1 MARPLRIQ
9 YEGALYHILSRGNE
23 KKKIFLDN
31 GDYEKF
37 IQILAT
43 LPKRFGVI
51 IYGYVLMPNHYHL
64 LVETPK
70 ANIVRAIHL
79 LNTVYAV
86 YFNDKYERAG
96 HLFQGRYV
104 GFLIEKE
111 EYLLAVSRYIH
122 LNPVR
127 AKIVAAGAAEDYEWS
142 SCRDY
147 VSWPIKHRWLNR
159 EWILSQFDS
168 RVGSATK
175 LYRKYIGESKGMQG
189 NPFDNLKSGIIIGSE
204 RFLAG
209 VRRKIGAIK
218 DREIPNKRELNN
230 ALPLEAIIAAVADE
244 FNVTPR
250 EIKSPGRRN
259 NSARGVCLYLIRRLM
274 GLTNNEIGSIFGI
287 GYSGVSQAAW
297 RVKKEAEKE
306 GELKERLERIEQK
319 IVHLGE
325 QKNLSEE

>member
-9 YEGALYHILSRGNE
+9 YRGALYHILSRGNE
-23 KKKIFLDN
+23 KKNIFLDN

-37 IQILAT
+37 IQILAM
-43 LPKRFGVI
+43 LPKRFGVV
-51 IYGYVLMPNHYHL
+51 IYGYVLMSNHYHL
-64 LVETPK
+64 LVETPE

-104 GFLIEKE
+104 AFLIEKE

-127 AKIVAAGAAEDYEWS
+127 AGIVAAGAAEDYEWS
-142 SCRDY
+142 SCSDY
-147 VSWPIKHRWLNR
+147 VMRFKKHRWLNR

-168 RVGSATK
+168 RENSALK
-175 LYRKYIGESKGMQG
+175 LYRKFIGESEGRQD
-189 NPFDNLKSGIIIGSE
+189 NPFDNLKSGMVIGSE
-204 RFLAG
+204 RFLACL
-209 VRRKIGAIK
+209 RKKIGAIN

-244 FNVTPR
+244 FNVMPS
-250 EIKSPGRRN
+250 EIKSPRRRS

-274 GLTNNEIGSIFGI
+274 GLPNNEIGNMFGI
-287 GYSGVSQAAW
+287 GYSGVSQAAL
-297 RVKKEAEKE
+297 RIKKEAEKD

-319 IVHLGE
+319 IVRFGE
-325 QKNLSEE
+325 RESLKEE